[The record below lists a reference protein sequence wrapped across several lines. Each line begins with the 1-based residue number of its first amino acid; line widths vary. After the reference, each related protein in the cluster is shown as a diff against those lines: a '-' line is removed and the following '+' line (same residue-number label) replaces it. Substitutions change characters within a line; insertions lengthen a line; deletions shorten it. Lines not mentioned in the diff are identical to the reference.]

1 MNVVVYQEKEQQ
13 INEGDIDQ
21 CIISYEPSG
30 ANKTI
35 TIQDFNDAVKTE
47 SIKAAG
53 FGFKFEGKQAVCA
66 TLDED
71 DEVVGDLL
79 QFGECKELIVT
90 ERKRSVETIKYNKG
104 DEPFKTWERT
114 PGDKREIKR
123 VILRNPQSFFDRSVK
138 AYVVLQEPK
147 GGGNVTDIR
156 LTLSEKGPEN
166 VKIKVNF
173 DKAENGEVK
182 AEEREIP
189 ISSPVILMK
198 ISESDMGTG
207 NVIIVDGEQ
216 NDDPKVYKGEFNSIG
231 MWDTSKKSDI
241 LEIKGKV
248 GDNFVLWSDKM
259 DTTPKQMLF
268 QWSIEGVIPG
278 GGGGGGKVEGHDK
291 FGIPYFHKSK
301 VNGFNYEMSDNP
313 KDDQTMDELDEHY
326 TVSGGVIT
334 MKPDGPTSLGIG
346 KYVRTY
352 QKDIGPANMKFSDLE
367 KKGYMYKQ
375 DDVRDLEYKCI
386 MKIKGLGKDGFSM
399 SACMEDIAKILIAE
413 DLPICSILKT
423 PVLVQ

>member
-35 TIQDFNDAVKTE
+35 TIQDFNGAVKTE
-47 SIKAAG
+47 TIKAAG
-53 FGFKFEGKQAVCA
+53 FGFQFKGKEAVCA
-66 TLDED
+66 RLDED

-79 QFGECKELIVT
+79 NFGECKELTVT

-123 VILRNPQSFFDRSVK
+123 VVLRNPQSFFDRSVK
-138 AYVVLQEPK
+138 AYVVLQDPK
-147 GGGNVTDIR
+147 GSGDVTDIR

-173 DKAENGEVK
+173 DKEENGDVK
-182 AEEREIP
+182 AEEKEIS

-207 NVIIVDGEQ
+207 NVIILDGEQ
-216 NDDPKVYKGEFNSIG
+216 NDDPKVYKGEFNSIR
-231 MWDTSKKSDI
+231 MWDTAPKKSDI
-241 LEIKGKV
+241 FEIKGKI
-248 GDNFVLWSDKM
+248 GDDFVLWSDKM

-268 QWSIEGVIPG
+268 QWSIEGVVLG
-278 GGGGGGKVEGHDK
+278 GGGGGDGKVEGQDR
-291 FGIPYFHKSK
+291 FLIPYFHKSK
-301 VNGFNYEMSDNP
+301 ANGFNYEMSDNP
-313 KDDQTMDELDEHY
+313 KNDIAMDVLDKHY
-326 TVSGGVIT
+326 KVSNQGGVTVIT
-334 MKPDGPTSLGIG
+334 MNPDGPTSLGVGRNVRGEDDSIG
-346 KYVRTY
+346 GAKQDFSKVEKLGYTY
-352 QKDIGPANMKFSDLE
+352 KE
-367 KKGYMYKQ
+367 

-386 MKIKGLGKDGFSM
+386 MKVKGLGDHGFSM
-399 SACMEDIAKILIAE
+399 SCCTGRHHDR
-413 DLPICSILKT
+413 
-423 PVLVQ
+423 